1 MADDG
6 SPPIGLKIVGVV
18 GLVRLFLFL
27 PVVGNLFRHR
37 GRDTVAAMS
46 AVFVQQQTSCGK
58 YIFNLI
64 VCYWTNQNKLPTNWL
79 MNYFLSPFCVQF
91 FFRSFILLLLILPLS
106 SSFLASIVC
115 TICVCRCVECVYK
128 YILPVWLKPLLYAVY
143 YSIHNSLRN
152 YAIYITVIFF
162 SLFLLPRFALFFHSY
177 SCNISYTWV
186 MLNIRKKMK
195 KKKENKKFANRY

>member
-46 AVFVQQQTSCGK
+46 AVFVQQQQTSCGK

-115 TICVCRCVECVYK
+115 SICVCRCVECVYK

-143 YSIHNSLRN
+143 YSIHNSL
-152 YAIYITVIFF
+152 
-162 SLFLLPRFALFFHSY
+162 
-177 SCNISYTWV
+177 
-186 MLNIRKKMK
+186 
-195 KKKENKKFANRY
+195 